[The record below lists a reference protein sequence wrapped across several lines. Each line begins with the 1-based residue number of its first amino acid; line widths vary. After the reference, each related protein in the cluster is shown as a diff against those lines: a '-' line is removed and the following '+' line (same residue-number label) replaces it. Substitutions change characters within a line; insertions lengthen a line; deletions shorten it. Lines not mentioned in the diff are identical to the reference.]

1 MDKLLESVMSSMGTS
16 INTLGTNAATT
27 TTTTT
32 SPNISQEQATALLS
46 KQLMANGDITKLL
59 NTALE
64 VAVCGPEC
72 QKQQISDQLKQKL
85 QDAEYNEQTAPL
97 RLEKAKKYYYVY
109 TKGRPYYDRM
119 IEKELEEK
127 GESMAQ
133 KIAKMF
139 NEEVQNA
146 RAMNAFFNTSQLNSE
161 NTIELY
167 NEYVKKNAEMREII
181 KGSRGDVLTNDR
193 KTYYETEALERLK
206 LWQKFMM
213 YIYWILVVTYCV
225 TIFISPSN
233 LSKKQQIG
241 LVVFFVLYP
250 FFIHTVVM
258 FFYDYFTTMFIKNT
272 DTNVYL
278 DL

>member
-1 MDKLLESVMSSMGTS
+1 MDKMLASVMSSMGTTAGTT
-16 INTLGTNAATT
+16 NTPP
-27 TTTTT
+27 
-32 SPNISQEQATALLS
+32 SNISQEQATALLT
-46 KQLMANGDITKLL
+46 KQLMANGDISKLL
-59 NTALE
+59 NTVLDT
-64 VAVCGPEC
+64 AVCGPEC

-85 QDAEYNEQTAPL
+85 DDAQYNEQTAPL

-109 TKGRPYYDRM
+109 TKGRPYYDKM

-127 GESMAQ
+127 GVSMTKQ
-133 KIAKMF
+133 IAEKF

-146 RAMNAFFNTSQLNSE
+146 RAMNSFFNTSQLNSE

-193 KTYYETEALERLK
+193 KTYYETEALERIK

-233 LSKKQQIG
+233 LSTKQQIA
-241 LVVFFVLYP
+241 LVIFFILYP
-250 FFIHTVVM
+250 FFIHQIVM
-258 FFYDYFTTMFIKNT
+258 FLYNYFTTMFIKNT

>member
-1 MDKLLESVMSSMGTS
+1 MDKILASVMSSMGT
-16 INTLGTNAATT
+16 
-27 TTTTT
+27 TT
-32 SPNISQEQATALLS
+32 SSTTGNTQSSNISQEQSTALLT
-46 KQLMANGDITKLL
+46 KQLMANGDINKLL
-59 NTALE
+59 NTVLE
-64 VAVCGPEC
+64 TAICGPEC

-85 QDAEYNEQTAPL
+85 DDAQYNEQTAPL

-109 TKGRPYYDRM
+109 TKGRPYYDTM

-127 GESMAQ
+127 GVSMTKQ
-133 KIAKMF
+133 IAEKF

-146 RAMNAFFNTSQLNSE
+146 RAMNSFFNTSQLNSE

-167 NEYVKKNAEMREII
+167 NEYVKKNNEMREII

-193 KTYYETEALERLK
+193 KTYYETEALERIK

-233 LSKKQQIG
+233 LSTKQQIA

-250 FFIHTVVM
+250 FFIHQAVM
-258 FFYDYFTTMFIKNT
+258 FFYNYFTTMFIKNT

>member
-1 MDKLLESVMSSMGTS
+1 MDKILASVMSSMGTTS
-16 INTLGTNAATT
+16 STTGNTSSA
-27 TTTTT
+27 
-32 SPNISQEQATALLS
+32 NISKEQATALLT
-46 KQLMANGDITKLL
+46 KQLMANGDINKLL
-59 NTALE
+59 NTVLE
-64 VAVCGPEC
+64 TAVCGPEC

-85 QDAEYNEQTAPL
+85 DDAQYNEQTAPL

-127 GESMAQ
+127 GVSITKQ
-133 KIAKMF
+133 IAEKF

-146 RAMNAFFNTSQLNSE
+146 RAMNSFFNTSQLNSE

-167 NEYVKKNAEMREII
+167 NEYVKKNNEMREII

-193 KTYYETEALERLK
+193 KTYYETEALERIK

-233 LSKKQQIG
+233 LSKKQQIA
-241 LVVFFVLYP
+241 LVVFFILYP
-250 FFIHTVVM
+250 FFIHQVVM
-258 FFYDYFTTMFIKNT
+258 FFYNYFTTMFIKNT

>member
-1 MDKLLESVMSSMGTS
+1 MDKLLASVMSSMGTN
-16 INTLGTNAATT
+16 INSVGASATT
-27 TTTTT
+27 TTP
-32 SPNISQEQATALLS
+32 SNISQEQATALLS
-46 KQLMANGDITKLL
+46 KQLMANGDINNLL

-64 VAVCGPEC
+64 NAMCGPEC

-85 QDAEYNEQTAPL
+85 DDATFNEQTAPL

-109 TKGRPYYDRM
+109 TKGRPYYDTM
-119 IEKELEEK
+119 IEKELEER
-127 GESMAQ
+127 GESIVKQ
-133 KIAKMF
+133 IAEKF

-146 RAMNAFFNTSQLNSE
+146 RTMNVFFNTSQLNSE

-181 KGSRGDVLTNDR
+181 KESRGDVLTNDR
-193 KTYYETEALERLK
+193 KTYYETEALERVK
-206 LWQKFMM
+206 LWQKFIMS
-213 YIYWILVVTYCV
+213 IYWILVVTYCV

-233 LSKKQQIG
+233 LSKKQQFA

-250 FFIHTVVM
+250 FVIHKVVM
-258 FFYDYFTTMFIKNT
+258 FFYNYFTTVFIKNT